1 MHTAKYPVVH
11 MLNNPSS
18 NLTSRFLQKMPN
30 NFLGRVRVQA
40 PTKPWK
46 KSHQFLRK
54 WSSYHS
60 WILFFLGGL
69 QTLSKTRATISVHKL
84 NHLFQKEKSGNPS
97 RHDFSYWFEH
107 SWPCIRSH
115 FPMAGSSSERRGS
128 QSGDNATQN
137 TANARTIKSPWTLR
151 RFIPSHATK
160 KSLKSCRVLRLTPPT
175 KKSPR
180 NRKKTTSLCSFQ
192 TPSKMVH
199 AFWLPLDSRIPSF
212 VPHHFQEWPKSQ
224 AIRSWKSLLL
234 NANHAFFARLSVV
247 RQIDW
252 PDHWQQKPKNI
263 QTNVC
268 TKSWAKLIFIPLIE
282 KIPIMGDT
290 VLYFGINSSP

>member
-151 RFIPSHATK
+151 RFIPSHATFWKLEILQGPPVNTSNEEVPK
-160 KSLKSCRVLRLTPPT
+160 KQE
-175 KKSPR
+175 
-180 NRKKTTSLCSFQ
+180 KTTSLGSFQ
-192 TPSKMVH
+192 TPSKMVIML
-199 AFWLPLDSRIPSF
+199 FDYPLGSRIPSF

-224 AIRSWKSLLL
+224 AIRSWKSL
-234 NANHAFFARLSVV
+234 
-247 RQIDW
+247 
-252 PDHWQQKPKNI
+252 
-263 QTNVC
+263 
-268 TKSWAKLIFIPLIE
+268 
-282 KIPIMGDT
+282 
-290 VLYFGINSSP
+290 FGWTPTMLFLHG

>member
-1 MHTAKYPVVH
+1 MNQWVNAHSEV
-11 MLNNPSS
+11 SS

-30 NFLGRVRVQA
+30 SFFGRVRVGA

-46 KSHQFLRK
+46 KSQQFLRK
-54 WSSYHS
+54 WSSYHL
-60 WILFFLGGL
+60 WILFSCEGL
-69 QTLSKTRATISVHKL
+69 KTLSKTRATISVHKL

-199 AFWLPLDSRIPSF
+199 AFWLPPRFQDSEFCSPSF
-212 VPHHFQEWPKSQ
+212 SGMAQVPGDQVMEE
-224 AIRSWKSLLL
+224 SLLL
-234 NANHAFFARLSVV
+234 NVNHAFFARLSVV

-252 PDHWQQKPKNI
+252 PDKWQQKPKHI
-263 QTNVC
+263 QTNV
-268 TKSWAKLIFIPLIE
+268 
-282 KIPIMGDT
+282 
-290 VLYFGINSSP
+290 

>member
-69 QTLSKTRATISVHKL
+69 KTLSKTRATISVHKL

-107 SWPCIRSH
+107 SWPSY
-115 FPMAGSSSERRGS
+115 
-128 QSGDNATQN
+128 
-137 TANARTIKSPWTLR
+137 ARI
-151 RFIPSHATK
+151 
-160 KSLKSCRVLRLTPPT
+160 
-175 KKSPR
+175 
-180 NRKKTTSLCSFQ
+180 FQ
-192 TPSKMVH
+192 
-199 AFWLPLDSRIPSF
+199 WQDPLQKGEAP
-212 VPHHFQEWPKSQ
+212 SQ
-224 AIRSWKSLLL
+224 ATMPPKIWQMPGPS
-234 NANHAFFARLSVV
+234 NRLG
-247 RQIDW
+247 
-252 PDHWQQKPKNI
+252 P
-263 QTNVC
+263 
-268 TKSWAKLIFIPLIE
+268 
-282 KIPIMGDT
+282 
-290 VLYFGINSSP
+290 